1 MPQTVLRKASNVNED
16 VTMANRK
23 ILLPLTTALS
33 LTLAVAGV
41 PGLNSPLV
49 FGPSEAH
56 AAQAIYKISQVGP
69 GVSKNIKLGLNKAI
83 VIDLPVD
90 AHDIMVADPEI
101 ADAVTRTSTRLYIF
115 GKAVGQTNVFIF
127 GAKGEELVTVELVVE
142 RDITTL
148 QAQLKRFIPDSDINV
163 EIISDNIVLTGMVRT
178 PQDAAQ
184 AEKLAQIFVTGGEA
198 TTRNISASST
208 TQTGDASVALF
219 NEARQSSSIVN
230 MLTIEAEDQV
240 TLKVTVAE
248 VSRQV
253 MKQLGFNGSIAGDSG
268 AITFQNPTNLG
279 GSTNWINPTGL
290 NGKIGNFDIST
301 FVNAMEQAGVMR
313 TLAEP
318 SLTAIS
324 GQQAKF
330 YVGGEFR
337 TLDQQDVD
345 DGVTRSYKS
354 SEYGIRLNFKPIVLS
369 PGRISLAI
377 DTEVSE
383 PTFEGSQTSAG
394 ALTPLLGKRK
404 SYDIPAATL
413 MGLRKR
419 EASTTVELPSGGSI
433 VIAGLVRDDIRQA
446 TSGYPAL
453 MNLPILGTLFRS
465 KDFQRNE
472 TELVIIAT
480 PYLVRPVE
488 RSKLARPDDNFNP
501 EGDVETFFLNRVNKV
516 YGRRENAQLPGR
528 YNGTIGFI
536 YK

>member
-1 MPQTVLRKASNVNED
+1 
-16 VTMANRK
+16 MANRK
-23 ILLPLTTALS
+23 ILFPIPAALS
-33 LTLAVAGV
+33 LILAVSGA
-41 PGLNSPLV
+41 PGFDSPLLL
-49 FGPSEAH
+49 GPKEAK
-56 AAQAIYKISQVGP
+56 AEQSIYKISQVGP

-127 GAKGEELVTVELVVE
+127 GANGEELVTVELVVE
-142 RDITTL
+142 RDISTL
-148 QAQLKRFIPDSDINV
+148 QAQLKRFIPDSDITV
-163 EIISDNIVLTGMVRT
+163 EIISDNIVLSGSVRT

-219 NEARQSSSIVN
+219 NEARQTSSIVN

-248 VSRQV
+248 VSRSII
-253 MKQLGFNGSIAGDSG
+253 KQLGFNGSVSGDSG
-268 AITFQNPTNLG
+268 AISFQNPTNLG
-279 GSTNWINPTGL
+279 ASTNWTTGTYVA
-290 NGKIGNFDIST
+290 GKLGNFDITT

-330 YVGGEFR
+330 YVGGTFR
-337 TLDQQDVD
+337 IASRQDISNNT
-345 DGVTRSYKS
+345 VTRE
-354 SEYGIRLNFKPIVLS
+354 SESVDYGITLNFKPVVLS
-369 PGRISLAI
+369 PGRISLQIETA
-377 DTEVSE
+377 VSE
-383 PTFEGSQTSAG
+383 PTFEGSYTTAG
-394 ALTPLLGKRK
+394 LLTKKANVPAVTYLG
-404 SYDIPAATL
+404 I
-413 MGLRKR
+413 RKR

-446 TSGYPAL
+446 TSGFPAL
-453 MNLPILGTLFRS
+453 MKLPILGSLFRS

-472 TELVIIAT
+472 SELVIIAT

-501 EGDVETFFLNRVNKV
+501 EGDVETFFMNRVNKV
-516 YGRRENAQLPGR
+516 YSRRENAQLPGR